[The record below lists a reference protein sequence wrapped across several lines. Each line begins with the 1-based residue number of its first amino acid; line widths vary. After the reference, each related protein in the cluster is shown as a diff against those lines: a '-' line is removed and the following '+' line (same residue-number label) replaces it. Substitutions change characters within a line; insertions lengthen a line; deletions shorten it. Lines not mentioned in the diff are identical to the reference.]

1 MHFIWGRIR
10 RDEYVITSVKMQI
23 DVFETEEEPN
33 KTFYLN
39 SGWWDILFFL
49 KKLFIYLAVLGLHC
63 CMGFSLAFL

>member
-1 MHFIWGRIR
+1 
-10 RDEYVITSVKMQI
+10 MQI